1 MWNACGCTCIE
12 GNAVNYEI
20 IPRNSIKTTSSLS
33 ATPFSEQHLVSAA
46 YPRMFLNDSS
56 LYKWIIS
63 IGTSSRLHGKLTF
76 LVGQL
81 QLPTRLW
88 QEVSAT
94 YMVNKVT
101 ERCKLYSS
109 KWWTTTSW
117 DSGAYTYQWRA
128 FLASKTLCGLFHPVF
143 VKSWPAST
151 RMILTNWQR
160 KPQSEKITLAFFTW
174 KKEAYKRQIDLQ
186 WTTLNTNLEKRG

>member
-151 RMILTNWQR
+151 KDDLNELAEETSKWEDNPGILHL
-160 KPQSEKITLAFFTW
+160 K
-174 KKEAYKRQIDLQ
+174 
-186 WTTLNTNLEKRG
+186 KRGLQETDWSSVDYIKY